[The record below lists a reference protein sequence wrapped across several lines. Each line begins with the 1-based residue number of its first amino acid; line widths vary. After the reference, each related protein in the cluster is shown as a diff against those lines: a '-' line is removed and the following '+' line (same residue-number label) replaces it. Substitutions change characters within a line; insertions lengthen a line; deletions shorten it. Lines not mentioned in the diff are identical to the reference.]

1 MEFLENIFSR
11 NFHSQDI
18 APKNNATE
26 CKNTAWKGSKYG
38 VISGHYLFSCIR
50 TEYGPEITLYLET
63 FYAVKGIHNMTWLI
77 YKTYARVE
85 SHKKLSSWMVSWT
98 NVIVPAGDYNRN
110 TRTRCEICSTLII
123 KTPERR
129 HWPYFWT
136 YFTPCFN
143 VLLLTLSR

>member
-1 MEFLENIFSR
+1 MELLKNIFSR